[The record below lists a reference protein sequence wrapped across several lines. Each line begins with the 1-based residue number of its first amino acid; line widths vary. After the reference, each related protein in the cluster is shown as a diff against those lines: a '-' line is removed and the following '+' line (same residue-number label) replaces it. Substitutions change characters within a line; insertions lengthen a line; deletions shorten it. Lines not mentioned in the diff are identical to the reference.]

1 MRGVLPAELH
11 DPLDTVILAPKMPQG
26 RPAPFRIPI
35 THDGQKGL
43 VPLDQLRSV
52 DRERLA
58 TKWGSC
64 RQRRCS
70 KHWSPG
76 RKYFRSEMIS
86 KGV

>member
-58 TKWGSC
+58 TKWGVVPAKTLLETLVT
-64 RQRRCS
+64 RQEVFS
-70 KHWSPG
+70 Q
-76 RKYFRSEMIS
+76 
-86 KGV
+86 